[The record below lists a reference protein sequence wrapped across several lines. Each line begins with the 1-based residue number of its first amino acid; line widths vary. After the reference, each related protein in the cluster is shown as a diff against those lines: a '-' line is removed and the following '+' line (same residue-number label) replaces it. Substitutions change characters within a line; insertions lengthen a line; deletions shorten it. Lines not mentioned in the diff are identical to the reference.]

1 MNDLRAS
8 GTLLLTVAGHFFTV
22 APVARHLVRPRRAPL
37 SVPFHLTT
45 EDRAL
50 GPIALT
56 GRLHHAPAD
65 DVLVVV
71 HGLGGDIGSHYV
83 LEAVRAA
90 DAAGI
95 ACLRVNIRGS
105 DRTGEDI
112 YHAALTEDLHAVLA
126 SPELARYRRVHLLGY
141 SLGGHIVL
149 RAATEEIDPR
159 VRSVA
164 AVCPPLD
171 LHRGSRAID
180 EPSRLPYR
188 RHVLNAIKDVY
199 AAVTRRREAQAL
211 PLPLAEAL
219 RIRTLREWDERIVV
233 PRFGYEGV
241 EHYYNEASV
250 APRLGRLEIPSLV
263 VAARHDPMVP
273 AHTLAP
279 ILEGAKPPL
288 EVRWIERG
296 GHVGFPAVVD
306 LGMPG
311 AQSLEDQLV
320 AWHLRNVG

>member
-1 MNDLRAS
+1 VSDLRAQA
-8 GTLLLTVAGHFFTV
+8 TLLLTVAGHYFTL
-22 APVARHLVRPRRAPL
+22 APVARHMVRPRSAPR
-37 SVPFHLTT
+37 SAPFELLT
-45 EDRAL
+45 EDKKL
-50 GPIALT
+50 GPIRLT
-56 GRLHHAPAD
+56 GRIHHAASD
-65 DVLVVV
+65 DLLVLV
-71 HGLGGDIGSHYV
+71 HGLGGSIDSHYM

-90 DAAGI
+90 EAAGI

-112 YHAALTEDLHAVLA
+112 YHAALTEDLHAALA
-126 SPELARYRRVHLLGY
+126 SPEIARYRRIHLLGY

-149 RAATEEIDPR
+149 YAATEDIDRR

-164 AVCPPLD
+164 AVCPVLD
-171 LHRGSRAID
+171 LHSASRAID
-180 EPSRLPYR
+180 EPRRLPYR

-199 AAVTRRREAQAL
+199 AAVARRREAL

-233 PRFGYEGV
+233 PRFGYDSV
-241 EHYYNEASV
+241 EHYYDEASV
-250 APRLGRLEIPSLV
+250 APRLGRLEVPSLV

-273 AHTLAP
+273 AHTLVP
-279 ILEGAKPPL
+279 VLESAGPPL
-288 EVRWIERG
+288 EARWIERG
-296 GHVGFPAVVD
+296 GHVGFPSVVD

-320 AWHLRNVG
+320 AWHLRCVE

>member
-1 MNDLRAS
+1 MSDPRS
-8 GTLLLTVAGHFFTV
+8 SSPLLLTVAGHFFTL

-37 SVPFHLTT
+37 SVPFQVTT
-45 EDRAL
+45 EDRKL
-50 GPIALT
+50 GPIRLT
-56 GRLHHAPAD
+56 GRLHHAEAD
-65 DVLVVV
+65 DLLVVV

-83 LEAVRAA
+83 LEAARAA

-95 ACLRVNIRGS
+95 ACLRLNIRGS

-149 RAATEEIDPR
+149 YAATEGIDPR

-164 AVCPPLD
+164 AVCPVLD

-199 AAVTRRREAQAL
+199 AAVARRREEL
-211 PLPLAEAL
+211 PLPLADAL

-233 PRFGYEGV
+233 PRFGYQSA
-241 EHYYNEASV
+241 EHYYDEASV
-250 APRLGRLEIPSLV
+250 APRLGRVEVPSLI

-273 AHTLAP
+273 AHTLVP
-279 ILEGAKPPL
+279 VLEGAKPPL

-306 LGMPG
+306 LGMAG
-311 AQSLEDQLV
+311 ALSLEDQLV
-320 AWHLRNVG
+320 AWHLREVR

>member
-1 MNDLRAS
+1 VNDLRAS

-22 APVARHLVRPRRAPL
+22 APLARHLVRPRRAPH

-50 GPIALT
+50 GPIQLS

-71 HGLGGDIGSHYV
+71 HGLGGNVDSYYV

-126 SPELARYRRVHLLGY
+126 SPDLARYRRVHLLGY

-171 LHRGSRAID
+171 LHSGARAID
-180 EPSRLPYR
+180 APTRLPYR

-199 AAVTRRREAQAL
+199 AAVARRRDAL
-211 PLPLAEAL
+211 PLPLADAL

-233 PRFGYEGV
+233 PRFGYESAD
-241 EHYYNEASV
+241 HYYSEASV
-250 APRLGRLEIPSLV
+250 APRLGRIQIPSLV
-263 VAARHDPMVP
+263 VAARHDPMIP
-273 AHTLAP
+273 ADTLVP
-279 ILEGAKPPL
+279 ILESTRPPL

-306 LGMPG
+306 LGMAG
-311 AQSLEDQLV
+311 ARSLEDQLV
-320 AWHLRNVG
+320 AWHLRNVE